1 MERTSHDCGLI
12 EATSLKAYFHD
23 ELNGIL
29 ERRHQD
35 FSDDTRAYMVN
46 LLHQFSR
53 SEQCF
58 EWYQERVTLRPLAML
73 YGEALHARNLH
84 ERRQM
89 LRRLGDI
96 ALFIAG
102 LFGPSLERKCVGVDY
117 YINMGGSAYDWLSD
131 SLATTHDRSLQS
143 ETFRELAQ
151 NFEEMVMAL
160 DALAATSG
168 MRGNPEFNAIKE
180 QWRALRQQ
188 PSPSQPT
195 VRSEATTRT
204 RRTWH

>member
-1 MERTSHDCGLI
+1 VEKACHDRELI
-12 EATSLKAYFHD
+12 EATSLKAYFHE

-29 ERRHQD
+29 DRLHQD
-35 FSDDTRAYMVN
+35 LSDDTRAYMVN

-53 SEQCF
+53 SDQF
-58 EWYQERVTLRPLAML
+58 YEWYEERVTLRPLAML

-102 LFGPSLERKCVGVDY
+102 LFGPSLERKCVGVEY

-131 SLATTHDRSLQS
+131 SLSATRDRSLQAQ
-143 ETFRELAQ
+143 TFREMAL

-160 DALAATSG
+160 DALAACSG

-180 QWRALRQQ
+180 QWRELPNQ
-188 PSPSQPT
+188 PSLQHAT
-195 VRSEATTRT
+195 VSREPATGN